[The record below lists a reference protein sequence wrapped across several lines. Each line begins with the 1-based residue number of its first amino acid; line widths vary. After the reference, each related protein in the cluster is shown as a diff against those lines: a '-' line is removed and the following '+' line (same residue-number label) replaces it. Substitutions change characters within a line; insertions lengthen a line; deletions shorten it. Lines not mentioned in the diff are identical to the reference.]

1 MAGPEHTP
9 PGAALQADVET
20 RPKAV
25 AAWLERL
32 PYASP
37 ADAARQLVTALY
49 GLNRQPLDE
58 DARYTLLALY
68 RPALARAAA
77 GLEGLLGEGGVPP
90 QPQQRQLGALLR
102 GLHSEH
108 AFGCKQAL
116 DTRPRRFGR
125 ASPKRIAGA
134 AAQQMAALRD
144 LQAACY
150 LTHTSLPPGLWQ
162 DLHRLYAFIEASK
175 RAEPTKRTGPDAD
188 DAEPADLIY
197 RQALLLA
204 LADPPHMTHAERMQT
219 RRYLDQL
226 AGLAQFGAPPAGGGR
241 GFLIRTDGDAAP
253 NAFATG
259 TAAGGLWLDTDAL
272 CRTLQETLA
281 RRNGGKAPG
290 LSGAV
295 DDEAS
300 LKLFTRLL
308 RQWSGPAQRSFR
320 RYAAGGGTVQLV
332 AGVSTIHRLLDGL
345 GQAPRPDAGG
355 DAAVSGDVGAP
366 AAAAPI
372 VVNVTDWTVTNDSAA
387 GLALLGAPNAPLNLK
402 AGDALA
408 LRADTGEWSLAV
420 VRWVRMRDADGGEI
434 ELGVERLAPRVRPL
448 WLRALNGKRSRTEP
462 ALLLPGLPAL
472 KQPDRLLL
480 PRRVYHVGMDADVW
494 EDARRYTLTFGRL
507 LEQTPSF
514 DLVDFTLFEEAQ
526 P

>member
-1 MAGPEHTP
+1 MAGPEQTP
-9 PGAALQADVET
+9 PGAALSADVET

-25 AAWLERL
+25 AAWLARL

-49 GLNRQPLDE
+49 GLNRHPLDG
-58 DARYTLLALY
+58 DARYALLALY

-108 AFGCKQAL
+108 VFGCRQVL

-150 LTHTSLPPGLWQ
+150 LTYTGLPPGLWQ
-162 DLHRLYAFIEASK
+162 DLHRLYAFAEASK
-175 RAEPTKRTGPDAD
+175 HAEPARRAGSDGD
-188 DAEPADLIY
+188 DAQPADLIY

-204 LADPPHMTHAERMQT
+204 LADPPHMTHAELMQT
-219 RRYLDQL
+219 RLYLDQL
-226 AGLAQFGAPPAGGGR
+226 AGLAQLGAPPAGGGR
-241 GFLIRTDGDAAP
+241 GFLIRTDGDAPPSAL
-253 NAFATG
+253 AVG
-259 TAAGGLWLDTDAL
+259 RAAGTLWLDTDAL
-272 CRTLQETLA
+272 CRALHETMA
-281 RRNGGKAPG
+281 RRNGGRGP
-290 LSGAV
+290 SGTGA
-295 DDEAS
+295 DEAS
-300 LKLFTRLL
+300 LKLFRRLFK
-308 RQWSGPAQRSFR
+308 QWSGPARRSFR
-320 RYAAGGGTVQLV
+320 RYAASGGTVQLV
-332 AGVSTIHRLLDGL
+332 AGISTIHRLLDGV
-345 GQAPRPDAGG
+345 GQAPRLDVADGTV
-355 DAAVSGDVGAP
+355 AVADVGAP

-372 VVNVTDWTVTNDSAA
+372 VVNATHWTVINDSAA

-408 LRADTGEWSLAV
+408 LRADAGEWSLAV
-420 VRWVRMRDADGGEI
+420 VRWVRVRDTDEGEI

-448 WLRALNGKRSRTEP
+448 WLRALSGKRARTEP

-480 PRRVYHVGMDADVW
+480 PRRVYHAGMDAGVCDA
-494 EDARRYTLTFGRL
+494 ARRYTLTFGRL

-514 DLVDFTLFEEAQ
+514 DLVDFTLFEEAR